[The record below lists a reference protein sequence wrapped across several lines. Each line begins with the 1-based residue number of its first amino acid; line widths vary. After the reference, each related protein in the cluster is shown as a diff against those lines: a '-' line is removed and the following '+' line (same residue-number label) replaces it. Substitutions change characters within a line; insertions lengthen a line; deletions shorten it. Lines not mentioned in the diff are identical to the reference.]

1 MMLLVGKAEWEQG
14 AHAHHQANR
23 DRGSEMQTWRQCRAV
38 EKKRAKVLPLR
49 LQPLEA
55 VLGTAV

>member
-38 EKKRAKVLPLR
+38 EKKRAEALPLP
-49 LQPLEA
+49 LQLLEA
-55 VLGTAV
+55 ALEIAA